1 MYTFKKSDKPDSEM
15 DYSSWIC
22 SIFGF
27 DADYNN
33 NMALFPGKLKFL
45 FGEPS
50 YITEDFEN
58 FLSYVID
65 ATDESGN
72 TLLLSVYSAGSG
84 PAIGGFPQKDE
95 KAYQKAANELAAYI
109 RQADVA
115 DYEYEG
121 YYMDGPCKIK
131 MGVKNGKPYYEETE
145 MSEEEAHEVF
155 KRWFDS

>member
-1 MYTFKKSDKPDSEM
+1 M
-15 DYSSWIC
+15 
-22 SIFGF
+22 
-27 DADYNN
+27 
-33 NMALFPGKLKFL
+33 
-45 FGEPS
+45 
-50 YITEDFEN
+50 
-58 FLSYVID
+58 ID